1 MRKWSGSAEEEEG
14 SRSEDIGI
22 IENMSNISNNR
33 NKWSIIRRSLD
44 NDIGTLECLIKE
56 HCRTNN
62 RWYCFY
68 FMSMTDDGGVGDKRD
83 KDEGQEKEKHGEEEN
98 ITKLQLES
106 EMMLSL
112 SFGLY
117 YDGSSSNHPFKSPS
131 W

>member
-1 MRKWSGSAEEEEG
+1 
-14 SRSEDIGI
+14 
-22 IENMSNISNNR
+22 
-33 NKWSIIRRSLD
+33 
-44 NDIGTLECLIKE
+44 
-56 HCRTNN
+56 
-62 RWYCFY
+62 
-68 FMSMTDDGGVGDKRD
+68 MSMTDDGGVGDKRD

-117 YDGSSSNHPFKSPS
+117 SDGSSSNHPFKSPS

>member
-1 MRKWSGSAEEEEG
+1 MVSGGGGGIGCRYQWEEG

-62 RWYCFY
+62 R
-68 FMSMTDDGGVGDKRD
+68 
-83 KDEGQEKEKHGEEEN
+83 
-98 ITKLQLES
+98 
-106 EMMLSL
+106 
-112 SFGLY
+112 
-117 YDGSSSNHPFKSPS
+117 
-131 W
+131 